1 MKLSSICQTATLL
14 GLSMALGV
22 AQVQAATFDQKD
34 LDPSRVIAVA
44 VPLSQGERYN
54 LLILE
59 QLSTKRLC
67 WQDST
72 ATPGAVDPLLLQ
84 FDFTDI
90 CGRSTDSNGYSI
102 RLAGEDKGIDY
113 RLSILKQ
120 GDRLKLV
127 GLPNRPTSGPILEI
141 AQTESTAPGFLRL
154 TLNPEWRFAKRTYQ
168 GKALGHIYLAR
179 NTAQSPA
186 GDSLT
191 PYPLNLASRNPFSQN
206 LSSTSGR
213 VPSAPLFRGRPST
226 PRPLN
231 QSSAYSRVGAITAP
245 VQIQVPEPQGTSR
258 SLSAATSPNDF
269 SRNGVPT
276 LSGSV
281 LPVPSANI
289 PMGKAGDEPDLITAS
304 TPRLDINAM
313 TPSGSAQP
321 GSFQVAMAN
330 YRFRVYVN
338 PANTNQQRAVK
349 ALVPDSFRSS
359 YQGRTMLQVG
369 AFQERGKADEVL
381 ELLSRNGIT
390 GILSSEN

>member
-1 MKLSSICQTATLL
+1 LAGQYRYPWRCGTAP
-14 GLSMALGV
+14 V
-22 AQVQAATFDQKD
+22 A
-34 LDPSRVIAVA
+34 
-44 VPLSQGERYN
+44 
-54 LLILE
+54 
-59 QLSTKRLC
+59 
-67 WQDST
+67 
-72 ATPGAVDPLLLQ
+72 
-84 FDFTDI
+84 
-90 CGRSTDSNGYSI
+90 
-102 RLAGEDKGIDY
+102 AGEDKGIDY

-141 AQTESTAPGFLRL
+141 AQTESTAPGFLKL
-154 TLNPEWRFAKRTYQ
+154 VLNPEWQFAKRTYQ

-186 GDSLT
+186 GDPLT
-191 PYPLNLASRNPFSQN
+191 PYPLNIASRNPFSQT
-206 LSSTSGR
+206 LSSSSGR
-213 VPSAPLFRGRPST
+213 VPSAPLFRGRLS

-231 QSSAYSRVGAITAP
+231 QSSAYSKVGAITAP
-245 VQIQVPEPQGTSR
+245 IQIQVPEPQGTSR
-258 SLSAATSPNDF
+258 SLSAAASSNDA
-269 SRNGVPT
+269 SRTGLPT
-276 LSGSV
+276 LSGGV

-313 TPSGSAQP
+313 TPGGSAQP
-321 GSFQVAMAN
+321 GRFQVAMAN

-338 PANTNQQRAVK
+338 PANASQQRAVK
-349 ALVPDSFRSS
+349 SLIPDSFRSS

-369 AFQERGKADEVL
+369 AFQEREKAAEVL